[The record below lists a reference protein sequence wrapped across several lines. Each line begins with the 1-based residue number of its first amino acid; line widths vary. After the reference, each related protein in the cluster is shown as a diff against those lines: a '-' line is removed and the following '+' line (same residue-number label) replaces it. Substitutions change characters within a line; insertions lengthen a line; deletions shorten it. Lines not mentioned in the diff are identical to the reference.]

1 MVTLLATLVVAY
13 AQTITFPN
21 GAAAYTRPAADSA
34 GILRHVRSAQ
44 SSFESFRRTRLP
56 RGDQSSGPCDVRI
69 GRYCYWRGD
78 EDGEEDK
85 DPPAEAPAVRER
97 RASLITS
104 LDSAARVIPGDPWVA
119 GQLVRYLVEAN
130 RFDDALAFTRRGCLA
145 GSAWCAALA
154 GFAAHQAGRFPLADS
169 LFTTSLSAMDSA
181 QRCKWVDI
189 SDLLDDELQDRFKPL
204 DCAAR
209 AQLARRVLI
218 LGAPLYSVATTDL
231 WTEHL
236 ARVTRARIAEKAAS
250 PDGEYWANDERELV
264 IRYGWPRW
272 YSQAET
278 SPMLTMEFRPSITG
292 HDSGMPYYFL
302 PTTRVLDHVAETT
315 PDDWHL
321 DDRTAP
327 AGYAPSFARSVHE
340 LPAQIAVFRRGDSAL
355 VVAAWDARKDTTM
368 LGRSLQSALVLAH
381 DDSIDGI
388 TVDSAA
394 HTVGRA
400 TVIGRIDSGLVSL
413 ELRAPADK
421 RAARLRV
428 GVATHD
434 SLPFALSDLL
444 LYSAPGAPTALA
456 DVRDSA
462 LTSTV
467 VPGSRTVGVYWEA
480 YGLDAPIA
488 QVRYTLSV
496 QQVGVGWMHRAAERL
511 HLTDPTTGLR
521 VQWEE
526 VPQRTNG
533 IAGRAVRLDLSRLRS
548 GTYHMELAAHMDG
561 RAAAVASR
569 EIIVR

>member
-1 MVTLLATLVVAY
+1 MLTLLATLVVAFG
-13 AQTITFPN
+13 QTITFPN
-21 GAAAYTRPAADSA
+21 GTAGPMFPAADSA
-34 GILRHVRSAQ
+34 GVLRHVRSAQ

-56 RGDQSSGPCDVRI
+56 RGDRASGPCDVRI

-85 DPPAEAPAVRER
+85 DPPLEPPAVRER
-97 RASLITS
+97 RAALITA
-104 LDSAARVIPGDPWVA
+104 LDSAARMIPGDAWVA
-119 GQLVRYLVEAN
+119 GQLVRYLVEAE
-130 RFDDALAFTRRGCLA
+130 RFDDALAFARRGCLA
-145 GSAWCAALA
+145 GTAWCAALG

-169 LFTTSLSAMDSA
+169 LFTTSLSAMDSVE
-181 QRCKWVDI
+181 RCRWVDI
-189 SDLLDDELQDRFKPL
+189 SDLLDDELRDRFKSL

-209 AQLARRVLI
+209 ARFARRTLI

-236 ARVTRARIAEKAAS
+236 ARVTRARIAEKSAS

-278 SPMLTMEFRPSITG
+278 GPMLTMEFRPSITG

-315 PDDWHL
+315 ADDWHL
-321 DDRTAP
+321 DDPTAP
-327 AGYAPSFARSVHE
+327 AGYAPTFARSVHE

-355 VVAAWDARKDTTM
+355 VVAAWDARRDTTL

-381 DDSIDGI
+381 DDSVVGI
-388 TVDSAA
+388 TIDSAA
-394 HTVGRA
+394 HTTGHA
-400 TVIGRIDSGLVSL
+400 TAIGRIDSGLASL
-413 ELRAPADK
+413 ELRAPTDK

-428 GVATHD
+428 GVATRD
-434 SLPFALSDLL
+434 SLGFALSDLL

-462 LTSTV
+462 LTSNV

-480 YGLDAPIA
+480 YGLDAPA
-488 QVRYTLSV
+488 SPVRYTLSV

-511 HLTDPTTGLR
+511 HLADPTTGLR

-548 GTYHMELAAHMDG
+548 GTYHMELTAHADGARSTVAA
-561 RAAAVASR
+561 R
-569 EIIVR
+569 EIIIR